1 MKVIKAVIIG
11 FAHMHVNEVTEYIKN
26 AENMELIGM
35 ADIPPFAPE
44 LTDATYT
51 RTWNLKNNSAKFHM
65 TPYDDYK
72 CMLDELKPDIAFILC
87 ENVRKVEVVKEC
99 AKRGV
104 NVSIEKPM
112 AMTLEQALEIK
123 KAVDDSGIEA
133 VINWP
138 LTWRPYYHQQ
148 IAAYKSG
155 VIGKLMKCYFNIGM
169 TGPLGKGAKH
179 RGVMTPIEDIT
190 DEQRA
195 STWWYKGEYGG
206 GTFLDM
212 GCYGCMVNTWVREDD
227 DLPVS
232 VMGFC
237 GNYNTPYM
245 NAPDNIAAIV
255 EYKDSYGVIEGTWAI
270 PQITLPTGP
279 VLCGTEGVLF
289 CDADRNVKAVN
300 LKGEEIALPE
310 YDIIPHI
317 ENLPDHYGYCKANG
331 LPLHKTLTLDWN
343 INVIALLDA
352 AIKSAESGKREKVEC
367 TRIGE

>member
-1 MKVIKAVIIG
+1 MIKAVIIG

-26 AENMELIGM
+26 SEFMELIGM

-51 RTWNLKNNSAKFHM
+51 RTWNLKNNCEKFNM
-65 TPYDDYK
+65 IAYTDYK
-72 CMLDELKPDIAFILC
+72 LMLDELKPDIAFILC
-87 ENVRKVEVVKEC
+87 ENARKVEVVTEC
-99 AKRGV
+99 AKRKV

-112 AMTLEQALEIK
+112 AMSLEGALQIK
-123 KAVDDSGIEA
+123 EAVEKYGIEA

-138 LTWRPYYHQQ
+138 LTWRPWHHIQ
-148 IAAYKSG
+148 AAALKSG

-212 GCYGCMVNTWVREDD
+212 GCYGCMVNTWVRDDD
-227 DLPVS
+227 DLPQS
-232 VMGFC
+232 VMGFA

-245 NAPDNIAAIV
+245 NAPDNVAAIV

-270 PQITLPTGP
+270 PQCTLPPGP
-279 VLCGTEGVLF
+279 ILCGTKGVIF
-289 CDADRNVKAVN
+289 CDADKNVLAVD
-300 LKGEEIALPE
+300 LKGEPIPLPDFEIT
-310 YDIIPHI
+310 PHI
-317 ENLPDHYGYCKANG
+317 LNMPDHYGYCKTNN
-331 LPLHKTLTLDWN
+331 LPLHKTVTLDWN
-343 INVIALLDA
+343 IKVIALLDA
-352 AIKSAESGKREKVEC
+352 AIKSSKSGNKEKVNV
-367 TRIGE
+367 